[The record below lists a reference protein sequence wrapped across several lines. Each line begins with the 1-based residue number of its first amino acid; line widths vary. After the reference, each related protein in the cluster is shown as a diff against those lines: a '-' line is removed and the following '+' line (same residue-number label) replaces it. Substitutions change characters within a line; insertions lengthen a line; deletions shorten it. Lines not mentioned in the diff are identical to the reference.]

1 MRHPRARARRAST
14 TSIDDA
20 RRRRA
25 STTPTLAATMD
36 EESALLEGDDRARDG
51 NTHRRGRVIKAIGAV
66 CVVACGAL
74 AAMTVGGWGEGS
86 ALATM
91 TRAARLGETPATL
104 GKKRVGKKF
113 VRKARR
119 GAAPEKKD
127 NDAAADASDASASD
141 DAPVDASADAAAAA
155 DDDEASDLGKRR
167 VVKKLAHKARRGA
180 APKKKYDAADA
191 ADASDASASA
201 DDASAATE
209 ESSTTET
216 EQGDDEASDL
226 GAYTFQKVGRG
237 WACEPVIPPGFDN
250 AITKSNFIEPHRISQ
265 SECQYMG
272 KDLVPFVSKI
282 AKAPSTCAPSN
293 TIFISGVDAHNYKI
307 LQVAIM
313 NVKDKPCFMDRYVVV
328 TFDMEAH
335 EQCEKD
341 GLNCIKWV
349 DGHRFDHL
357 RREQRYVTLTW
368 MKQKIQLGVLV
379 AGVDFFIFDADVILF
394 KVPDLVAVQKTDP
407 QATIFYQRDYRSYLA
422 YYAGAEKK
430 NPDTTGSPWSFNSGQ
445 IYMRATPETLEVQQS
460 SLNHGPGAMEQGVL
474 KLAIILAVRD
484 HKVRSAQLPVG
495 YGTGCNPKFNGQYD
509 WATPSIIKHL
519 PEFTSMHACCGF
531 GKMGGM
537 LSINARLKCYVKYKD
552 AALCTDKVHSEKDL
566 EKLEAERSTL
576 GDDTPLDEDLIR
588 RSIVS
593 TFMAR
598 YQCAV
603 RNPDDATCAE
613 ETVLAV
619 DDSSRR

>member
-1 MRHPRARARRAST
+1 
-14 TSIDDA
+14 
-20 RRRRA
+20 
-25 STTPTLAATMD
+25 MD
-36 EESALLEGDDRARDG
+36 EESALLESDDRARDG
-51 NTHRRGRVIKAIGAV
+51 NTHRRGRVTKAIGAV

-104 GKKRVGKKF
+104 GKRRVGKR
-113 VRKARR
+113 VARKARR
-119 GAAPEKKD
+119 VAAREKRD
-127 NDAAADASDASASD
+127 DAAEDDASDASASD
-141 DAPVDASADAAAAA
+141 DAPADESADVDAAADA
-155 DDDEASDLGKRR
+155 DDVSDLGKRR
-167 VVKKLAHKARRGA
+167 VRKRVARKARRVA
-180 APKKKYDAADA
+180 AREKRDDAAED
-191 ADASDASASA
+191 DASDASAS
-201 DDASAATE
+201 DDAPAATE
-209 ESSTTET
+209 ESSMTET
-216 EQGDDEASDL
+216 EQEDDEASDL
-226 GAYTFQKVGRG
+226 GAYTFQKAGRG

-250 AITKSNFIEPHRISQ
+250 AITTSNFIEPHKISS

-272 KDLVPFVSKI
+272 KDLAPFVSKI
-282 AKAPSTCAPSN
+282 AKAPSTCVPSN
-293 TIFISGVDAHNYKI
+293 TIFISGVDTHNYKI

-313 NVKDKPCFMDRYVVV
+313 NVKDKHCFMNRYVVV

-368 MKQKIQLGVLV
+368 MKQKIQLGLLV

-407 QATIFYQRDYRSYLA
+407 QATIFYQRDYRSYLE

-445 IYMRATPETLEVQQS
+445 IYMRATPEMLEVQQS
-460 SLNHGPGAMEQGVL
+460 SLNHGPGNMEQSIL
-474 KLAIILAVRD
+474 KDAIQLAVRD

-495 YGTGCNPKFNGQYD
+495 YGTGCNPKFKGQDD
-509 WATPSIIKHL
+509 WASPSVIKHL

-537 LSINARLKCYVKYKD
+537 LAVNARLKCYVKYKD
-552 AALCTDKVHSEKDL
+552 AVLCTDKVHSEKDL
-566 EKLEAERSTL
+566 EKLEADRSAL

-603 RNPDDATCAE
+603 RNPNNATCAE
-613 ETVLAV
+613 ETVFAV
-619 DDSSRR
+619 DDA